1 MNATGLWENGPKVIA
16 PEQVMEMMQNVCVPA
31 GVGKTCEDLLYDP
44 QMKHREHFR
53 KLEHPEIG
61 VHSYHAPAYRFSQTP
76 CDIHRAGPLLGQDN
90 EYIYREILEFPG
102 DEIAD
107 LLVEGVITTEASP
120 LNPSW

>member
-1 MNATGLWENGPKVIA
+1 MNATGLWENGPKAIA
-16 PEQVMEMMQNVCVPA
+16 IEQVMEMMQNVCVPA
-31 GVGKTCEDLLYDP
+31 GVVKTREDLLNDP

-76 CDIHRAGPLLGQDN
+76 CDIHRAAPCLGHDN
-90 EYIYREILEFPG
+90 EHVYREILEFPD